1 MSDSEFHRSAP
12 QVNRKLFV
20 ACGVAGIAGSLISVI
35 TDFIGIA
42 VVNGYNP
49 ISQTISDLAM
59 GPHAWIQDFGL
70 NLYAFGLI
78 ACAIALWRWDLGDW
92 RWRLGA
98 AFLAVISVVILIISE
113 YDQYANLPN
122 SSGMSIHLYSV
133 YALGILFPTVCVL
146 LGFGLRRLGRKWRW
160 FSWVTA
166 VVWVIF
172 APAFFRVPT
181 AIDGLY
187 ERFVSLILLAWS
199 MVIAWLIFQKGKESH

>member
-1 MSDSEFHRSAP
+1 MSKLEFHRSAP
-12 QVNRKLFV
+12 QFNRKLFV
-20 ACGVAGIAGSLISVI
+20 ACGVAGIVGSVISVI
-35 TDFIGIA
+35 ADFIGIA

-59 GPHAWIQDFGL
+59 GPYAWIQDVGL
-70 NLYAFGLI
+70 NLYAIGLV
-78 ACAIALWRWDLGDW
+78 ACAIALWRWNLGDW

-98 AFLAVISVVILIISE
+98 ALLAVISVIILIISE

-133 YALGILFPTVCVL
+133 YALGILFPATCFL
-146 LGFGLRRLGRKWRW
+146 LGFGLRRLGRMWRR
-160 FSWVTA
+160 FSWATA

-172 APAFFRVPT
+172 APAFFKMPT
-181 AIDGLY
+181 AVDGLY

-199 MVIAWLIFQKGKESH
+199 IAIAWLIFQRGKE